1 MYGDTVIFVIC
12 RVNNVNGIFVYYV
25 RTKMITKVIDALRKL
40 FQILNRNQ
48 KILGIVVLISSF
60 LAAILETLG
69 VSVIVPLVT
78 ALLQPEQLFNN
89 LYIKRITGFM
99 GINTNNDLVIFVII
113 TVVSIYILKN
123 LFFIFFAWLKTRYA
137 CKVQRECSVYMMQS
151 YMNRGYSFFLN
162 RNINELMQGVFD
174 DVASLYQIINGLF
187 QAVTQL
193 MIVALIC
200 VYMCYSDWQIAV
212 GVILSAGVC
221 LVLVFVVFR
230 KAMLQAGI
238 RIRTHNILAS
248 QALLQA
254 FQGIKEVLVMRK
266 QKYFIKEYEENTIKR
281 QNATVVYSIGLEI
294 PAYIIEAVCI
304 IGIMA
309 ILGIRIVNI
318 PNPENFVAVL
328 ASFAIGAFRIL
339 PALGKISNSINTIS
353 GSLPGL
359 NAVYENIVEA
369 RQYHDNFYNA
379 EVGDEEAYRELTFEK
394 SVSIQN
400 LTFSYNSKQK
410 KILNRLSLKIPKGKS
425 VAFVGESGAGKST
438 LADLILG
445 VLSPNEGEVLL
456 DNVNIRKIPNLWGR
470 LIGYVPQ
477 SIYLSDTSICKNI
490 AFGIEESEI
499 DENSVKA
506 ALEKADLLDF
516 VQSLPNGIYTE
527 VGDRGI
533 RLSGGQR
540 QRIGIARAL
549 YHDPE
554 ILILD
559 EATSALDNETEK
571 SVMGAIDSLH
581 GKMTLIIIAH
591 RLTTIKNCDAIYE
604 IVGGRAVSR
613 TYEELL

>member
-1 MYGDTVIFVIC
+1 
-12 RVNNVNGIFVYYV
+12 
-25 RTKMITKVIDALRKL
+25 MIRKILDALRKL

-48 KILGIVVLISSF
+48 KKLGIVVLVCSF
-60 LAAILETLG
+60 IAAVLETLG
-69 VSVIVPLVT
+69 VSVIVPLVN
-78 ALLQPEQLFNN
+78 ALLQPDQLFDN
-89 LYIKRITGFM
+89 LYVRNVTDFL
-99 GINTNNDLVIFVII
+99 GIHTNEGMIVLIILAVVLVYIF
-113 TVVSIYILKN
+113 KN
-123 LFFIFFAWLKTRYA
+123 LFFIFVCWIKYKYS

-151 YMNRGYSFFLN
+151 YMNRGYNFFLN
-162 RNINELMQGVFD
+162 RNVNELMQGVNS
-174 DVASLYQIINGLF
+174 DVGSLYQIVNGLL

-193 MIVALIC
+193 MIAVFIC
-200 VYMCYSDWQIAV
+200 IYMCYADWQIAL
-212 GVILSAGVC
+212 GVVLSALIC
-221 LVLVFVVFR
+221 LLIIFVFFR
-230 KAMLQAGI
+230 KRMLQAGMQY
-238 RIRTHNILAS
+238 RNYSILAS
-248 QALLQA
+248 RALLQA

-266 QKYFIKEYEENTIKR
+266 QKYFVKEFEENVIKR
-281 QNATVVYSIGLEI
+281 QNATVVQNIGAEI

-304 IGIMA
+304 VGIMA
-309 ILGIRIVNI
+309 ILGIRIVNVS
-318 PNPENFVAVL
+318 NPENFVAVL

-339 PALGKISNSINTIS
+339 PALGKISNSINLIS
-353 GSLPGL
+353 SSIPGL

-369 RQYHDNFYNA
+369 RQYNDDFYNA
-379 EVGDEEAYRELTFEK
+379 EVEDEEEYRDLTFEK
-394 SVSIQN
+394 SVNIRN
-400 LTFSYNSKQK
+400 ITFSYNSEQK
-410 KILNRLSLKIPKGKS
+410 KVLNRLSLEIPKGKS

-445 VLSPNEGEVLL
+445 VLRPDEGEVLL
-456 DNVNIRKIPNLWGR
+456 DDVNIRKIPSLWGR

-516 VQSLPNGIYTE
+516 VSDLPNGIHTE
-527 VGDRGI
+527 VGDRGV

-549 YHDPE
+549 YHEPE

-571 SVMGAIDSLH
+571 SVMEAIDSLH

-604 IVGGRAVSR
+604 IVDGKAVAR
-613 TYEELL
+613 TYEELV

>member
-1 MYGDTVIFVIC
+1 
-12 RVNNVNGIFVYYV
+12 
-25 RTKMITKVIDALRKL
+25 MIRKVIDALRKL

-48 KILGIVVLISSF
+48 KILGIVVLLCS
-60 LAAILETLG
+60 LVAAILETLG
-69 VSVIVPLVT
+69 VSVIVPLVN
-78 ALLQPEQLFNN
+78 ALLQPEQLFDNS
-89 LYIKRITGFM
+89 YVG
-99 GINTNNDLVIFVII
+99 II
-113 TVVSIYILKN
+113 TKFLRIHTNEGLVVLIILAVVLVYVFKN
-123 LFFIFFAWLKTRYA
+123 LFFIFCAWIKTRYA
-137 CKVQRECSVYMMQS
+137 CKVQRECSVYMMRS
-151 YMNRGYSFFLN
+151 YMNRGYGFFLN
-162 RNINELMQGVFD
+162 RNINELRQGVFD
-174 DVASLYQIINGLF
+174 DVTSLYQIINGLL
-187 QAVTQL
+187 QTVTQF
-193 MIVALIC
+193 MIAVFIC
-200 VYMCYSDWQIAV
+200 IYMCYTDWQIAL
-212 GVILSAGVC
+212 GVVLSALVC
-221 LVLVFVVFR
+221 LLIIFVFFR
-230 KAMLQAGI
+230 KRMLQVGI
-238 RIRTHNILAS
+238 QYRTYNILAS

-266 QKYFIKEYEENTIKR
+266 QKYFVKEYEDNIIKR
-281 QNATVVYSIGLEI
+281 QNATVVQNIGAEI

-304 IGIMA
+304 IGIMI

-318 PNPENFVAVL
+318 SNPENFVAVL

-339 PALGKISNSINTIS
+339 PALGKISNSINLIS
-353 GSLPGL
+353 SSMPGL

-369 RQYHDNFYNA
+369 RELNDNFYNV
-379 EVGDEEAYRELTFEK
+379 ELEDEDQYCDLTFEK
-394 SVSIQN
+394 SVNIQN
-400 LTFSYNSKQK
+400 LTFSYNSEQK
-410 KILNRLSLKIPKGKS
+410 KVLNQLSLEIPKGKS

-445 VLSPNEGEVLL
+445 VLSPDEGEVLL
-456 DNVNIRKIPNLWGR
+456 DDVNIRRIPGLWGK

-499 DENSVKA
+499 DENSVKD
-506 ALEKADLLDF
+506 ALEKAELLDF
-516 VQSLPNGIYTE
+516 VQSLPNGIHTK
-527 VGDRGI
+527 VGDRGV

-571 SVMGAIDSLH
+571 SVMEAIDSLH

-604 IVGGRAVSR
+604 IVDGNAVMR
-613 TYEELL
+613 TYEELV